1 MSLTH
6 LVKSLGLLYMV
17 YDLFNSSSQ
26 ISSAHIKFSDFICL
40 FPFPFPLFPSAAKQ
54 IPLKRKEK
62 KRRIFSFYPIFSQQ
76 PNKSVP
82 TNKIK
87 IKRNSKIS
95 FSPYFLSYS
104 QLPNQ
109 SQKKNL
115 FSPYFLSNQTNQYQP
130 KLEKKNIIPFQ
141 LTVHT
146 HYNHTCINTQQE
158 H

>member
-62 KRRIFSFYPIFSQQ
+62 KNLSFLPNIFSATKQISSYQQNKNKKKFQNFILTLFPLLFSATKPI
-76 PNKSVP
+76 PK
-82 TNKIK
+82 
-87 IKRNSKIS
+87 
-95 FSPYFLSYS
+95 
-104 QLPNQ
+104 
-109 SQKKNL
+109 KKNL
-115 FSPYFLSNQTNQYQP
+115 FSPYFLSNQHKSIPT
-130 KLEKKNIIPFQ
+130 KIRKKNLIPFQ